1 VTRRAAIPIAVLA
14 VAAAGCGGHDPRL
27 ARTDVAPLIVL
38 SHRIAQEGPCAQ
50 KRDLAAVRARA
61 IALVN
66 RDAIPSDLQEPLV
79 AGVNDLANRTP
90 KCVPPPPVTPPP
102 EQPPPTPAN
111 DKHPKHGH
119 GKDHGHGNGEGD

>member
-1 VTRRAAIPIAVLA
+1 MTRRAAIPIAVLA

-27 ARTDVAPLIVL
+27 ARPDVAPLIVL

-50 KRDLAAVRARA
+50 KRDLAAVRART

-102 EQPPPTPAN
+102 EQPAPTQAN

-119 GKDHGHGNGEGD
+119 GKDHGHGHGEGD